1 MPFPLAKTHGCEGVI
16 QMLRGIIRD
25 VSLTQSDRLGIT
37 GKVALALGPQ
47 HSTLLCAYQVSKNI
61 AAEN

>member
-1 MPFPLAKTHGCEGVI
+1 VI

-37 GKVALALGPQ
+37 GKAALALGPQ